1 MTPHFYQCIL
11 FSYITIFFQ
20 LIFVTLAQ
28 YDNYIIHMNLLAM
41 PKAFSNHH
49 TWYQSTL
56 SSALENPQLTTTNNL
71 NSPISS
77 KLIYTY
83 THAMNGFS
91 ANLSPKEHES
101 LKNSPGYISSI
112 KDLHMKLDTTHSP
125 QFLGLNPNIGAWHDS
140 NFGKDVIVGL
150 IDTGIWP
157 ESKSFNDY
165 GMTKIPSKWK
175 GQCENSIHFNS
186 SLCNKKLI
194 GAKFFNKGILAKYPN
209 ATLGLNSTR
218 DIEGHGTHTSS
229 TAAGS
234 RVDDASFFGYAAGTA
249 SGIAS
254 NSRVAMYKALWE
266 GGLLSSDII
275 AAIDAAISDGV
286 DVLSISFGLDE
297 VPLYEDPIAI
307 ATFAAI
313 EKGVFV
319 TTSAGN
325 EGPTLKKL
333 HNGTPWVIT
342 VAAGTMDRDFQGTLT
357 LGNGNKIIGISLYIG
372 TFPTHN
378 VPIVFMGSC
387 DNVKEL
393 EKVKRKIVVCEEK
406 NGTSIFDQVDYL
418 DAADVFGAVLISNS
432 SETYYSQNTFA
443 TIIVDPI
450 NGEILKAYIKSY
462 NSKHST
468 SIASMSFMRTG
479 FGVKPT
485 PSVDSYSSRGPSFS
499 CPFVLKPDITAPGTS
514 ILAAWPTNVP
524 VLELKSHKFFG
535 EFNIISGT
543 SMACP
548 HVAGVAALIKGV
560 HRNWSP
566 AVIRSAIMTSSDIID
581 NTKEHIKDIG
591 KGNKAATPFA
601 LGVGHVNPNRALD
614 PGLVYDVGVQDYV
627 NLLCALKYSQRNITT
642 ITRSSSN
649 DCSKPSL
656 DLNYPSFIAFFNG
669 GNSSSRTVQE
679 FHRTVTNVGEGQT
692 IYFASITP
700 IKGFHVSVIP
710 NKLVFNEK
718 NDKLSYKLR
727 IEVASMTKLKKVAF
741 GYLTW
746 MDVKHVVRSPI
757 VVTTLKLKS

>member
-1 MTPHFYQCIL
+1 
-11 FSYITIFFQ
+11 
-20 LIFVTLAQ
+20 
-28 YDNYIIHMNLLAM
+28 M

-56 SSALENPQLTTTNNL
+56 SSALENSQLTTTNNL
-71 NSPISS
+71 GSPISS

-83 THAMNGFS
+83 THVMNGFS

-112 KDLHMKLDTTHSP
+112 RDLNMKLDTTHSP

-150 IDTGIWP
+150 IDTGVWP

-165 GMTKIPSKWK
+165 GLTKIPSKWK

-209 ATLGLNSTR
+209 VTLGLNSTR
-218 DIEGHGTHTSS
+218 DTEGHGTHTSS

-234 RVDDASFFGYAAGTA
+234 RVDEASFFGYAAGTA

-254 NSRVAMYKALWE
+254 NSRVAMYKAIWE
-266 GGLLSSDII
+266 GGLLSSDVI

-286 DVLSISFGLDE
+286 DVLSLSFGLDE
-297 VPLYEDPIAI
+297 VPLYEDPVAI

-325 EGPTLKKL
+325 EGPILKTL

-342 VAAGTMDRDFQGTLT
+342 VASGTMDRGFQGTLT
-357 LGNGNKIIGISLYIG
+357 LGNGKKIIGISLYIG
-372 TFPTHN
+372 TFSTNN
-378 VPIVFMGSC
+378 VPIVFMGLC

-393 EKVKRKIVVCEEK
+393 QKVKRKIVVCEEK
-406 NGTSIFDQVDYL
+406 NGTSISDQVYYL
-418 DAADVFGAVLISNS
+418 DAAKVFGAVLISNS

-450 NGEILKAYIKSY
+450 NGEIVKAYIKSY
-462 NSKHST
+462 YSSKHST
-468 SIASMSFMRTG
+468 SIASMSFMKTG
-479 FGVKPT
+479 FGVKPAPT
-485 PSVDSYSSRGPSFS
+485 VDSYSSRGPSFS

-524 VLELKSHKFFG
+524 VLELKSHKFFS

-548 HVAGVAALIKGV
+548 HVAGVAALIKGA
-560 HRNWSP
+560 HRDWSP
-566 AVIRSAIMTSSDIID
+566 AAIRSAIMTTSDILD
-581 NTKEHIKDIG
+581 NTKESIKDIG
-591 KGNKAATPFA
+591 NGNKAATPFA
-601 LGVGHVNPNRALD
+601 MGAGHVNPNRALD

-649 DCSKPSL
+649 DCFKPSL

-669 GNSSSRTVQE
+669 GNSSSSTVQE

-692 IYFASITP
+692 IYVASINP

-710 NKLVFNEK
+710 NKLVFHEK
-718 NDKLSYKLR
+718 NEKLSYKLK

-746 MDVKHVVRSPI
+746 KDVKHTVRSPI